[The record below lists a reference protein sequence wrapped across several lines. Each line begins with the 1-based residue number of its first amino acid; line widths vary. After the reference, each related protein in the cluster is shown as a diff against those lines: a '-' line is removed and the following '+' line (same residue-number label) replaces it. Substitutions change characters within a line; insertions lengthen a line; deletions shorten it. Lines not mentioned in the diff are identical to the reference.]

1 MALTIADRVL
11 QTGSANTTASFTL
24 SGSVSGYQSFAVV
37 GNGNTTYYGAQDGT
51 NWEVGIGTY
60 STTGPTLTRTTVISS
75 SNSGS
80 AVSTFTSPVTVYVTQ
95 PSEYAVYVAGS
106 NIVVPNS
113 AILGTANGGTG
124 LNTFTANGIVFAS
137 TTAVLATATG
147 LTWNGTTFNASN
159 ISTAGY
165 VQTSIA
171 SGYLSSYQAA
181 ITTATPGLGTYGIH
195 FNGQTTADYAAGITW
210 NGGTTTTNAQAGIYV
225 QGSGS
230 YGTKMYIA
238 TTDSYATGAKTAI
251 SIDHTGLTNF
261 ARVRPTALGN
271 TILDIGNYNSYAL
284 PLSGGNITGQLYV
297 KASTSYSNA
306 ALQLGYGDSST
317 GSFAYIQQSFQ
328 YQGGGYSHFITSRHD
343 AAGATSGN
351 ALLFYL
357 NVGTTAGASS
367 APGTGNYLSY
377 FMNITSHNW
386 YVSNTN
392 YMSLSSSALS
402 VTGAVNSTTANITPN
417 TTGVSTGL
425 TVVNG
430 DITTYRS
437 GGTTGVIFLGSSGSK
452 YLYFDGTNYN
462 MPGGGLTLN
471 GATTLTSSNYSG
483 YSSFSGTV
491 SGTNITNNGY
501 SSYGNTA
508 TQTLRNS
515 YYGILLGNSVS
526 HLNVMADSSGNG
538 GFYRENG
545 GQWATYWNASQ
556 GSLGIGASTTSSS
569 YTLYV
574 TGSSYSTGNIRS
586 DGGTGFVLGGAGTFA
601 RGSAGTGYLNGQYS
615 TVETSSTTGPIYCI
629 NQTSYAP
636 TSTTLA
642 TMYGIGF
649 TYAPNLTGVSW
660 PFGTAGWGMYVAA
673 GGSASIYLDAASGR
687 VCTGSLYTTSASYST
702 SASIFIGQYGGATRG
717 YLYNDTSGFGLL
729 TYSGSWGLQVTYGTN
744 SSTAYGAFA
753 TGGATY
759 GGFFGSSNT
768 LRVNGSGGGELLIA
782 SSTTASIL
790 EFQVSSGGSWHVQ
803 NSGGVF
809 YITQTSV
816 ADRFYINGAAVT
828 IPGSLSKG
836 SGTFDI
842 DHPSVPNMRLRHSFV
857 EGPRVDLIYRGHATL
872 TVGTVTVDMD
882 INAMSQGGQTMT
894 PGTFVALTRD
904 PDIYLQNTTG
914 WSPVK
919 GSINGS
925 KLTIICQDQTSTD
938 TISWMVVA
946 ERKDQHLH
954 DDNIEMTDDHGR
966 LILEY
971 KNNRTSGPTQPGEA
985 VHVYHEPSNQKSP
998 TV

>member
-147 LTWNGTTFNASN
+147 LTWNGTTFNAL
-159 ISTAGY
+159 A
-165 VQTSIA
+165 VTSGGNA
-171 SGYLSSYQAA
+171 VL
-181 ITTATPGLGTYGIH
+181 TTA
-195 FNGQTTADYAAGITW
+195 
-210 NGGTTTTNAQAGIYV
+210 
-225 QGSGS
+225 
-230 YGTKMYIA
+230 
-238 TTDSYATGAKTAI
+238 
-251 SIDHTGLTNF
+251 
-261 ARVRPTALGN
+261 
-271 TILDIGNYNSYAL
+271 NYNSYAL
-284 PLSGGNITGQLYV
+284 PLSGGTMTGTITGGMTGGSQALDFASNDNYV
-297 KASTSYSNA
+297 SMRVIRNNKSGSPNNDGMYIGYQNTNSGITRIFGGGATGGGISVQGSGNSDCYVNGNVILNAGNYNSYAPTLTGTGASGTWGINVSGYAQGAQYVAGSFNRTDSTAYPVVWMANQGTQGGVATSTLAFSCA
-306 ALQLGYGDSST
+306 AVTIQSST
-317 GSFAYIQQSFQ
+317 GLLSATNLTGSTSIYNPGYCYGNNLFLNS
-328 YQGGGYSHFITSRHD
+328 QGDASSTTTGVLTFWADTSVPTTTSAILFKNTSVYGEHGYTSGGYNTYFIMDTSNRGWVFRN
-343 AAGATSGN
+343 ASPGGTNMSAGTNVASISNTGNAYFNGTTYSTVYAGAPGVTWGAIQVTGTN
-351 ALLFYL
+351 AGY
-357 NVGTTAGASS
+357 AGIYYPSQ
-367 APGTGNYLSY
+367 G
-377 FMNITSHNW
+377 
-386 YVSNTN
+386 
-392 YMSLSSSALS
+392 
-402 VTGAVNSTTANITPN
+402 GAVNMIGSNSGGATGMYNSSTTTWQWYFTNSNGAQSTL
-417 TTGVSTGL
+417 TTGLVSATQIVGNGATGAATNL
-425 TVVNG
+425 SLSG

-437 GGTTGVIFLGSSGSK
+437 TTAGVVFLGSSGNH
-452 YLYFDGTNYN
+452 YIYNDGSNYYTPN
-462 MPGGGLTLN
+462 GNLVVSGGYITANSSINAGTYIT
-471 GATTLTSSNYSG
+471 ATTYFYTPSSSAAAQYVGNWAGSYYWGIGPYSASNDQNIKIG
-483 YSSFSGTV
+483 QASSSSGTWG
-491 SGTNITNNGY
+491 SG
-501 SSYGNTA
+501 GNLIVA
-508 TQTLRNS
+508 
-515 YYGILLGNSVS
+515 
-526 HLNVMADSSGNG
+526 
-538 GFYRENG
+538 
-545 GQWATYWNASQ
+545 
-556 GSLGIGASTTSSS
+556 GSL
-569 YTLYV
+569 
-574 TGSSYSTGNIRS
+574 STGNS
-586 DGGTGFVLGGAGTFA
+586 TAGT
-601 RGSAGTGYLNGQYS
+601 
-615 TVETSSTTGPIYCI
+615 
-629 NQTSYAP
+629 
-636 TSTTLA
+636 
-642 TMYGIGF
+642 
-649 TYAPNLTGVSW
+649 
-660 PFGTAGWGMYVAA
+660 
-673 GGSASIYLDAASGR
+673 
-687 VCTGSLYTTSASYST
+687 
-702 SASIFIGQYGGATRG
+702 
-717 YLYNDTSGFGLL
+717 
-729 TYSGSWGLQVTYGTN
+729 
-744 SSTAYGAFA
+744 
-753 TGGATY
+753 
-759 GGFFGSSNT
+759 FFGSSNT

-985 VHVYHEPSNQKSP
+985 VHTYHDPNS
-998 TV
+998 